1 LNTESLGILDGHF
14 YLGPVKPT
22 ISPAHQE
29 ENQNKGVGIST
40 VVIRNRKSESPRFSS
55 TSKWRSTCR
64 TVLACSHAPTQYSAA
79 DADIGSPAL
88 SLDFVGH
95 DSTATQ
101 SKPLDSFELSLNP
114 NPHHSLSF
122 VSIKTMAP
130 NTHVK
135 RAFKAMN
142 DLGITDAQVKPVL
155 KNLLTLYDKNWELI
169 AEDNYRALADAIFDS
184 QESQT
189 TEEVKG
195 KEKKGDEAESSAA
208 EVDRGKKKALESLEE
223 DEDELE
229 PPLKRLR
236 RRGEGVSA
244 SASNNPDLGSPNLEE
259 HTTHDEDTTIS
270 LPFHPQPT
278 ENNADAETN
287 GHGETVNTVRAE
299 DPRTS
304 TTIERYSE
312 QRLATT
318 LEESS
323 TLELASSETGE
334 VKINLSFAPAT
345 GGSNLRVPT
354 MEELRRAMEDKCL
367 RSYKILDP
375 NFSVGRFMGDIVS
388 CFLELSKNAA
398 SHSPETLPFLTTNI
412 GVLKKPAANQPPEN
426 LPTNVEEKGE
436 SMGLVVVPECQISAD
451 DFRLISS
458 INDVTLGKETLEI
471 PWVNEFN
478 SKVPPPFRYIP
489 QSYVYLDAAVKFS
502 VGNIRDDQRCSSCCG
517 DCLAPSVAC
526 SCATALSGFTSYT
539 KDGLL
544 QNDFLEE
551 CVSEARDPQKHV
563 LQFCK
568 ECPLEK
574 AKNIE
579 ILESCKGHLKRKAI
593 KECWI
598 NCGCINKCGN
608 RVVQHGIHNKLQV
621 FFTPNG
627 RGWGLRTLQK
637 LPKGA
642 FVCEFAGEILTISE
656 LIKRSSEKL
665 TFPVILDAHW
675 GSEKASGV
683 DKALCLD
690 GMHYGNI
697 SRFINHRCSDAN
709 LIDIPV
715 HVENMDFNY
724 YHLAFFTTRDIEALE
739 ELTWDYGVE
748 FNDHVYPTLPFH
760 CQCGSEFC
768 RNVKR
773 ISSE

>member
-1 LNTESLGILDGHF
+1 
-14 YLGPVKPT
+14 
-22 ISPAHQE
+22 
-29 ENQNKGVGIST
+29 
-40 VVIRNRKSESPRFSS
+40 
-55 TSKWRSTCR
+55 
-64 TVLACSHAPTQYSAA
+64 
-79 DADIGSPAL
+79 
-88 SLDFVGH
+88 
-95 DSTATQ
+95 
-101 SKPLDSFELSLNP
+101 
-114 NPHHSLSF
+114 
-122 VSIKTMAP
+122 MAP

-184 QESQT
+184 QESHA

-195 KEKKGDEAESSAA
+195 KEKKGDEAESSAV

-244 SASNNPDLGSPNLEE
+244 SGDLGSPSLEE

-287 GHGETVNTVRAE
+287 GHGD

-304 TTIERYSE
+304 IKRYSE

-375 NFSVGRFMGDIVS
+375 DFSVGRFMGDIVT

-398 SHSPETLPFLTTNI
+398 
-412 GVLKKPAANQPPEN
+412 NQPPES

-436 SMGLVVVPECQISAD
+436 AGESKGLVVVPECQISAE

-471 PWVNEFN
+471 PWVNEVN

-502 VGNIRDDQRCSSCCG
+502 VGNMRDDDQRCSSCCG

-526 SCATALSGFTSYT
+526 SCATALSGLTSYT

-579 ILESCKGHLKRKAI
+579 ILEPCKGHLKRKAI

-627 RGWGLRTLQK
+627 RGWGLRTLEK

-675 GSEKASGV
+675 GSEEASGV

-773 ISSE
+773 ISKSKKAKKRA

>member
-14 YLGPVKPT
+14 YLGRVNPI

-29 ENQNKGVGIST
+29 ENQNKGEGIFN
-40 VVIRNRKSESPRFSS
+40 RRHQEQRKSQSPRFSS
-55 TSKWRSTCR
+55 TSKWGSTCR
-64 TVLACSHAPTQYSAA
+64 TVLACSHAPTHYSAA

-95 DSTATQ
+95 DSTAKQ
-101 SKPLDSFELSLNP
+101 SKPLHSFELSLNP

-122 VSIKTMAP
+122 VSIKSMAP

-155 KNLLTLYDKNWELI
+155 KNLLILYDKNWELI

-184 QESQT
+184 QESHA

-195 KEKKGDEAESSAA
+195 KEKKGNEAEEAA

-244 SASNNPDLGSPNLEE
+244 SGDLGSPNLEE

-270 LPFHPQPT
+270 LPFHPPPT

-287 GHGETVNTVRAE
+287 GHG
-299 DPRTS
+299 DDHPRTS
-304 TTIERYSE
+304 IERYSE

-375 NFSVGRFMGDIVS
+375 DFSVGRFMGDIVT

-398 SHSPETLPFLTTNI
+398 NQSETLPFLTTNI
-412 GVLKKPAANQPPEN
+412 DVLKKPAANQPPES

-436 SMGLVVVPECQISAD
+436 AGESKGLVVVPECQISAD

-471 PWVNEFN
+471 PWVNEVN

-502 VGNIRDDQRCSSCCG
+502 VGNMRDDAQRCSSCCG
-517 DCLAPSVAC
+517 DCLTPSVAC
-526 SCATALSGFTSYT
+526 SCATALSGLTSYT

-579 ILESCKGHLKRKAI
+579 ILEPCKGHLKRKAI

-627 RGWGLRTLQK
+627 RGWGLRTLEK

-675 GSEKASGV
+675 GSEEASGV

-715 HVENMDFNY
+715 HVESMDFNY

>member
-1 LNTESLGILDGHF
+1 
-14 YLGPVKPT
+14 
-22 ISPAHQE
+22 
-29 ENQNKGVGIST
+29 
-40 VVIRNRKSESPRFSS
+40 
-55 TSKWRSTCR
+55 
-64 TVLACSHAPTQYSAA
+64 
-79 DADIGSPAL
+79 
-88 SLDFVGH
+88 
-95 DSTATQ
+95 
-101 SKPLDSFELSLNP
+101 
-114 NPHHSLSF
+114 
-122 VSIKTMAP
+122 MAP

-155 KNLLTLYDKNWELI
+155 KNLLILYDKNWELI

-184 QESQT
+184 QDTQA
-189 TEEVKG
+189 TEQLKG
-195 KEKKGDEAESSAA
+195 KEKKADEAEASAA
-208 EVDRGKKKALESLEE
+208 EVDRGKKKALESLDE
-223 DEDELE
+223 DEDALDELE

-236 RRGEGVSA
+236 RRGEGA
-244 SASNNPDLGSPNLEE
+244 SALALKE
-259 HTTHDEDTTIS
+259 HTTHDL
-270 LPFHPQPT
+270 LPSNPD
-278 ENNADAETN
+278 DAEHGSPSVPISEMEKTN
-287 GHGETVNTVRAE
+287 GHAEQPYGDTVNTVHGATND
-299 DPRTS
+299 DPRT
-304 TTIERYSE
+304 TIVRYGE
-312 QRLATT
+312 HRLATT

-323 TLELASSETGE
+323 KLELASSETGE

-375 NFSVGRFMGDIVS
+375 NFSVGRFMGDMVS
-388 CFLELSKNAA
+388 CFLELSKKTA
-398 SHSPETLPFLTTNI
+398 SQSPEKLPFLTTNI
-412 GVLKKPAANQPPEN
+412 DMLKNSAATMAYTYQGSNDLASKASNSANQSPEN
-426 LPTNVEEKGE
+426 LPTNVDVLKKSAAPMHVDSTGSNEGNREVGE
-436 SMGLVVVPECQISAD
+436 SMGLVVVPECEISAD
-451 DFRLISS
+451 DFRLLSS
-458 INDVTLGKETLEI
+458 VSDITLGKETVEI
-471 PWVNEFN
+471 PWVNEVN
-478 SKVPPPFRYIP
+478 SKVPPPFRYIA

-502 VGNIRDDQRCSSCCG
+502 LGNIRDDQRCSSCCG

-526 SCATALSGFTSYT
+526 RCATALSGFTYT

-544 QNDFLEE
+544 QEDSLEE
-551 CVSEARDPQKHV
+551 CISEARNPQKHV
-563 LQFCK
+563 LQYCK

-574 AKNIE
+574 AKNEE
-579 ILESCKGHLKRKAI
+579 ILEPCKGHLKRKVI

-598 NCGCINKCGN
+598 NCGCIKNCGN
-608 RVVQHGIHNKLQV
+608 RIVQHGIHNKLQV

-627 RGWGLRTLQK
+627 RGWGLRTLEK

-656 LIKRSSEKL
+656 LIQRSSEKL

-675 GSEKASGV
+675 GSEEASGV

-724 YHLAFFTTRDIEALE
+724 YHLAFFTTRDIEAME

-773 ISSE
+773 ISKSKKAKKRA

>member
-1 LNTESLGILDGHF
+1 
-14 YLGPVKPT
+14 
-22 ISPAHQE
+22 
-29 ENQNKGVGIST
+29 
-40 VVIRNRKSESPRFSS
+40 
-55 TSKWRSTCR
+55 
-64 TVLACSHAPTQYSAA
+64 
-79 DADIGSPAL
+79 
-88 SLDFVGH
+88 
-95 DSTATQ
+95 
-101 SKPLDSFELSLNP
+101 
-114 NPHHSLSF
+114 
-122 VSIKTMAP
+122 MAP
-130 NTHVK
+130 SNHVK

-142 DLGITDAQVKPVL
+142 DLGIADAQVKPVL
-155 KNLLTLYDKNWELI
+155 KNLLQLYDRNWELI

-184 QESQT
+184 QDSQV

-195 KEKKGDEAESSAA
+195 KEKKANEAGASAA

-223 DEDELE
+223 DEDALDELE

-236 RRGEGVSA
+236 RRGEGA
-244 SASNNPDLGSPNLEE
+244 SALSLNNPSLKE
-259 HTTHDEDTTIS
+259 HTTHDQETIL
-270 LPFHPQPT
+270 LPFHPLST
-278 ENNADAETN
+278 ENTI
-287 GHGETVNTVRAE
+287 HGARNE
-299 DPRTS
+299 DPRT
-304 TTIERYSE
+304 TIVRYNE
-312 QRLATT
+312 HRLATT

-334 VKINLSFAPAT
+334 VKINLRFSPAT
-345 GGSNLRVPT
+345 GGSSLHVPT

-375 NFSVGRFMGDIVS
+375 NFSVGRFMGDMVT

-398 SHSPETLPFLTTNI
+398 SPLPEKLPFLTTSI
-412 GVLKKPAANQPPEN
+412 DVLKKSPATMATKASNSANQSAEN
-426 LPTNVEEKGE
+426 GE
-436 SMGLVVVPECQISAD
+436 VGCGSMGLVVVPECQISAD

-458 INDVTLGKETLEI
+458 ISDITLGKENVEI

-478 SKVPPPFRYIP
+478 SKVPPPFRYIL

-502 VGNIRDDQRCSSCCG
+502 LGNIGDDDQRCSSCCG

-526 SCATALSGFTSYT
+526 RCAGFAYT

-544 QNDFLEE
+544 QKDFLED
-551 CVSEARDPQKHV
+551 CIAEARDPQKHV
-563 LQFCK
+563 LQYCK

-574 AKNIE
+574 AKNE
-579 ILESCKGHLKRKAI
+579 ETLEPCKGHLKRKVV

-598 NCGCINKCGN
+598 NCGCINNCGN

-627 RGWGLRTLQK
+627 TGWGLRTLEK

-675 GSEKASGV
+675 GSEEASGV
-683 DKALCLD
+683 DNALCLD

-715 HVENMDFNY
+715 HVENMDFKY
-724 YHLAFFTTRDIEALE
+724 YHLAFFTTRDIEAME

-773 ISSE
+773 TSKSKKAKKRA

>member
-1 LNTESLGILDGHF
+1 
-14 YLGPVKPT
+14 
-22 ISPAHQE
+22 
-29 ENQNKGVGIST
+29 
-40 VVIRNRKSESPRFSS
+40 
-55 TSKWRSTCR
+55 
-64 TVLACSHAPTQYSAA
+64 
-79 DADIGSPAL
+79 
-88 SLDFVGH
+88 
-95 DSTATQ
+95 
-101 SKPLDSFELSLNP
+101 
-114 NPHHSLSF
+114 
-122 VSIKTMAP
+122 MAP
-130 NTHVK
+130 STHVK

-142 DLGITDAQVKPVL
+142 DLGIADAQVKPVL
-155 KNLLTLYDKNWELI
+155 KNLLDLYDKNWELI

-184 QESQT
+184 QDTQV
-189 TEEVKG
+189 TEQVKG
-195 KEKKGDEAESSAA
+195 NERKANEEAAA
-208 EVDRGKKKALESLEE
+208 EVDRRKKKALESFE
-223 DEDELE
+223 DDEDALDELE

-236 RRGEGVSA
+236 RRGEGSSA
-244 SASNNPDLGSPNLEE
+244 LNE
-259 HTTHDEDTTIS
+259 HTTDDEHWSPSAPIS
-270 LPFHPQPT
+270 EM
-278 ENNADAETN
+278 ENTN
-287 GHGETVNTVRAE
+287 GHVEQPDD
-299 DPRTS
+299 DPR

-312 QRLATT
+312 HRQAAT

-334 VKINLSFAPAT
+334 VKINLNFAPAN

-375 NFSVGRFMGDIVS
+375 NFSVGRFMGDMVS
-388 CFLELSKNAA
+388 CFLELSKKAA
-398 SHSPETLPFLTTNI
+398 SPSPEPFLTTNI
-412 GVLKKPAANQPPEN
+412 DVLKKSPAATMAFTNNGSNDLATKTSYSANQLPEN
-426 LPTNVEEKGE
+426 LATNDEENREDGE

-458 INDVTLGKETLEI
+458 ISDITLGKETVEI

-478 SKVPPPFRYIP
+478 SKVPPPFQYIP
-489 QSYVYLDAAVKFS
+489 QSYVYLDAAVNFS
-502 VGNIRDDQRCSSCCG
+502 VGNIRDDQHCSSCCG
-517 DCLAPSVAC
+517 DCLAPSAAC
-526 SCATALSGFTSYT
+526 RCAGFTYA

-544 QNDFLEE
+544 EKDFLEE
-551 CVSEARDPQKHV
+551 CISEARDPQKHV
-563 LQFCK
+563 LQYCR

-574 AKNIE
+574 AKKEE
-579 ILESCKGHLKRKAI
+579 ILEPCKGHLKRKVI

-598 NCGCINKCGN
+598 NCGCIEKCGN

-627 RGWGLRTLQK
+627 TGWGLRTLEK

-656 LIKRSSEKL
+656 LIQRSSEKL

-675 GSEKASGV
+675 GSEEASGV

-724 YHLAFFTTRDIEALE
+724 YHLAFFTTRDIEAME

-773 ISSE
+773 ISKSKKAKKRA

>member
-1 LNTESLGILDGHF
+1 
-14 YLGPVKPT
+14 
-22 ISPAHQE
+22 
-29 ENQNKGVGIST
+29 
-40 VVIRNRKSESPRFSS
+40 
-55 TSKWRSTCR
+55 
-64 TVLACSHAPTQYSAA
+64 
-79 DADIGSPAL
+79 
-88 SLDFVGH
+88 
-95 DSTATQ
+95 
-101 SKPLDSFELSLNP
+101 
-114 NPHHSLSF
+114 
-122 VSIKTMAP
+122 MAP

-142 DLGITDAQVKPVL
+142 DLGIADAQVKPVL
-155 KNLLTLYDKNWELI
+155 KNLLILYDKNWELI
-169 AEDNYRALADAIFDS
+169 AEDNYRALADAIFDT
-184 QESQT
+184 QETTQA
-189 TEEVKG
+189 TEEGKG
-195 KEKKGDEAESSAA
+195 KEKKKAEEAEASAA
-208 EVDRGKKKALESLEE
+208 EVDRRKKKALESLEE
-223 DEDELE
+223 DEEDALDELE

-236 RRGEGVSA
+236 RRGEGSSA
-244 SASNNPDLGSPNLEE
+244 LNNSPSLKE
-259 HTTHDEDTTIS
+259 HTT
-270 LPFHPQPT
+270 
-278 ENNADAETN
+278 DAEHGSPSVPISELENTN
-287 GHGETVNTVRAE
+287 GHVEQPDGGETANTFHGATNDE
-299 DPRTS
+299 DPRT
-304 TTIERYSE
+304 TMVRYSE
-312 QRLATT
+312 HRLGTT

-323 TLELASSETGE
+323 TLELASSETGG
-334 VKINLSFAPAT
+334 VKINLSFAPAI

-375 NFSVGRFMGDIVS
+375 NFSVGRFMGDMVS
-388 CFLELSKNAA
+388 CFLELSKKAAA
-398 SHSPETLPFLTTNI
+398 SPSPEKSPFLTTNI
-412 GVLKKPAANQPPEN
+412 DLLKKSAATN
-426 LPTNVEEKGE
+426 LPTNIDALKKSEAPMHVDSIGTNEEAGE

-458 INDVTLGKETLEI
+458 ISDITLGKETVQI

-478 SKVPPPFRYIP
+478 SKVPPPFRYVA

-502 VGNIRDDQRCSSCCG
+502 LGNMGDDQRCSSCCG

-526 SCATALSGFTSYT
+526 GCAGFAYT

-544 QNDFLEE
+544 EKEFLEE
-551 CVSEARDPQKHV
+551 CISEARDPQKHV
-563 LQFCK
+563 LQYCK

-574 AKNIE
+574 AKKEE
-579 ILESCKGHLKRKAI
+579 ILEPCKGHLKRKVV

-598 NCGCINKCGN
+598 SCGCIENCGN

-627 RGWGLRTLQK
+627 TGWGLRALEK

-656 LIKRSSEKL
+656 LIQRSSEKL

-675 GSEKASGV
+675 GSEEASGL

-724 YHLAFFTTRDIEALE
+724 YHLAFFTTRDIEAME

-773 ISSE
+773 ISKSKKAKKRA